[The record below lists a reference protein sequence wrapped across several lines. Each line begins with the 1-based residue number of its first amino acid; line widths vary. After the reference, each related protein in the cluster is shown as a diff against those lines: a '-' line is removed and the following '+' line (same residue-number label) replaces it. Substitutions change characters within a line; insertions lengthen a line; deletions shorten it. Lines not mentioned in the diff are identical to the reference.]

1 MAAVGSGMS
10 VSRVTCLLIQSG
22 VTVVAHVISRTQS
35 CEFFAFIVARILVGV
50 YGWSEDSQRTGS
62 LLC

>member
-1 MAAVGSGMS
+1 MS

-22 VTVVAHVISRTQS
+22 VTVVAHVITRTQS